1 MLTVYH
7 EQLEKQRSN
16 MMVMAIID
24 LEEHE
29 RKIIHTIYE
38 HKWMQALG
46 FSCVAH
52 NSFCVSLKSTN

>member
-1 MLTVYH
+1 MVMLTVYH

-38 HKWMQALG
+38 HK
-46 FSCVAH
+46 
-52 NSFCVSLKSTN
+52 

>member
-1 MLTVYH
+1 
-7 EQLEKQRSN
+7 